1 MKILLNSIGQTL
13 QKHGPGLTDTNTYTR
28 TQNGGGESGFERLEG
43 HMWMQCGVQLANGRR
58 NKRPK
63 IALPF
68 LRAICFAEILW
79 KFFERRTGCHV
90 GDIWPNCTLMCV
102 RVFECVCVRLWAC
115 VCGCDCCLGQMTNG
129 NWPQM
134 LYIFICL
141 RYALISDCFT
151 FYLMPEMVAPA
162 LTEMSAKLNPTPT
175 KISIGCRLN
184 RPSKWSHQCL
194 AVSIKSLPGRPG
206 VLKSWKPT
214 EPPKCSKHKSLA
226 CLGRQICWLSLAIE
240 RQQGNAVWGQDFISV
255 HSGGQSGSPN
265 HGKSFLTI
273 CNSSVSLSSPP
284 THKNTHINAHREGKE
299 TCFICKRLLPQTTN
313 LAMNI
318 FGRSKPRIWGSQK
331 NVTHF

>member
-13 QKHGPGLTDTNTYTR
+13 QKHGPGLTNTHTHTKWWRREWVWAAGRTYVDAMWRPVGQRPPQQTTKNCIAIFTRNLFCGNIVKVFRTEDRLPRWRHLAKLHTNV
-28 TQNGGGESGFERLEG
+28 
-43 HMWMQCGVQLANGRR
+43 CAC
-58 NKRPK
+58 
-63 IALPF
+63 I
-68 LRAICFAEILW
+68 
-79 KFFERRTGCHV
+79 
-90 GDIWPNCTLMCV
+90 
-102 RVFECVCVRLWAC
+102 RVCVCVRLWAC
-115 VCGCDCCLGQMTNG
+115 VCGCDCCLGQMANG
-129 NWPQM
+129 NWLQM

-141 RYALISDCFT
+141 RYALISDCLT

-194 AVSIKSLPGRPG
+194 AVSIKSLPGSPG

-226 CLGRQICWLSLAIE
+226 CLGRQICRLSLAIE

-273 CNSSVSLSSPP
+273 CNSSVSLFSPP
-284 THKNTHINAHREGKE
+284 THKNTHIDAHRKGKE